1 MTMGKRIKEAR
12 VKEGFTQ
19 AQLAELCGLAT
30 ITIQQYERDKRQPR
44 RDQLEV
50 IAQNL
55 NVTTGYLWGIEDIN
69 AKAILDAMKNGDYRT
84 AEDLMDLPV
93 GSIGPVDSEEQ
104 EEIEYQLREERH
116 TKELVL
122 NKLRIYFRSKYDK
135 LTDQDYLSIKSL
147 IDTFSQLNEEGQQKA
162 VERVEELTEIPKYK
176 NESSQ
181 NQSGEEGTE

>member
-12 VKEGFTQ
+12 TKEGLTQ

-55 NVTTGYLWGIEDIN
+55 NVTTGYLWGIDDIN

-93 GSIGPVDSEEQ
+93 GSIGPVDNEDQ
-104 EEIEYQLREERH
+104 EELEYQLREELH

-122 NKLRIYFRSKYDK
+122 NKLRIYFKSKYDK

-147 IDTFSQLNEEGQQKA
+147 IDAFSQLNPDGQVKA
-162 VERVEELTEIPKYK
+162 LERVEELTEIPKYK
-176 NESSQ
+176 K
-181 NQSGEEGTE
+181 